1 MRKAAMAKNDATPLS
16 IRVDDERTVSG
27 LLTLPKGA
35 RAIYVLAH
43 GAGAGMAHPFLAKF
57 ATLMAEHGIGT
68 LRYQFPYMEAGSRR
82 PDSPKVAEAA
92 VRAAVAAAAGK
103 KLPIVAGGKSF
114 GGRMTSQAEAHG
126 AMGVVGLAFLGFPLH
141 PPGAPAV
148 TRADHLVDVKV
159 PMLFLQ
165 GTKDEFADLDLLK
178 PVVKK
183 LGKQATL
190 HLITDAN
197 HSFHVPAK
205 SGRKDADVM
214 AEMADTLASW
224 TDALIG

>member
-1 MRKAAMAKNDATPLS
+1 MAKSEATPVT
-16 IRVDDERTVSG
+16 IKVDDERTVSG

-57 ATLMAEHGIGT
+57 ATLMAERGIGT

-82 PDSPKVAEAA
+82 PDSPEVAEAA
-92 VRAAVAAAAGK
+92 VRAAVAEAAK
-103 KLPIVAGGKSF
+103 RRLPVVAGGKSF

-126 AMGVVGLAFLGFPLH
+126 AMGVIGLAFLAFPLH
-141 PPGAPAV
+141 PPGAPAT
-148 TRADHLVDVKV
+148 TRADHLADVKV

-165 GTKDEFADLDLLK
+165 GTKDEFADMDLLK
-178 PVVKK
+178 PVVKQ
-183 LGKQATL
+183 LGKRATL
-190 HLITDAN
+190 HLVPDGN

-214 AEMADTLASW
+214 VELADTLAAW
-224 TDALIG
+224 IDGLLP